1 MCGIAGILNLDG
13 SPACAADLVAMC
25 TVMTHRGPDDA
36 GFRVDGEVGLGMRRL
51 SIIDL
56 AGGHQPIANEDGR
69 IWAVLNGEI
78 YNYRELRAE
87 LERRGHRF
95 ATASDTETIVHLYE
109 DHGARC
115 VERLRGMFAF
125 AVWDAEQKTLLVAR
139 DRLGI
144 KPLYFTTTGTRLCF
158 ASELKALFQLAD
170 VPRRVDAGA
179 LNHLLAFLTTPADRS
194 ILAGVRKLEPAH
206 LFVAGQGRG
215 PRVERYWDVRFE
227 PDMRTRPADLRE
239 ELVDRLEEATRMHMV
254 SDVPVGA
261 FLSGGIDSSTVVA
274 MMARASERPVKTF
287 SVGFAEPE
295 FDELVYARQ
304 VAHAFGTEHHEAV
317 LEPDVLPSLD
327 DLVWH
332 LDEPFGDSSAIPT
345 YLVSKMAGAEVRV
358 VLSGDGGDELF
369 AGYERYLVEKRERRF
384 DPLPPALHRLSGRVS
399 GALPSWMR
407 GRRLLG
413 HHALVGSERYLDAET
428 LFSASE
434 RRRLLDPDLA
444 GSLDLEAPT
453 RAAEALLRPGAH
465 WLSALQEFDLHAYL
479 PLDILTK
486 VDRMSMA
493 HSVEA
498 RVPLLDHEVVE
509 LCARIPPSLQ
519 LHGKTSKYLLKR
531 AMRGVLPEAVLRR
544 PKQGFAVPLGR
555 WFRGQLRDL
564 ARDVLLCD
572 TCRERGLLRTDA
584 VREVLDAPARGRDLD
599 LQTWTL
605 LSVELWCRRFL
616 DGGGRAAEPRPIEGY
631 RMAS

>member
-1 MCGIAGILNLDG
+1 MSLDG
-13 SPACAADLVAMC
+13 TPVSATDLGSMCAAMR
-25 TVMTHRGPDDA
+25 HRGPDDE
-36 GFRVDGEVGLGMRRL
+36 GIHVDGEVGLGMRRL

-56 AGGHQPIANEDGR
+56 AGGHQPICNEDGR
-69 IWAVLNGEI
+69 VWAVLNGEI
-78 YNYRELRAE
+78 YNYRELRAD

-109 DHGARC
+109 DEGRRC

-125 AVWDAEQKTLLVAR
+125 AVWDAPKRTLLVAR

-144 KPLYFTTTGTRLCF
+144 KPLYFASTGARLCF
-158 ASELKALFQLAD
+158 ASELKALCALRD
-170 VPRRVDAGA
+170 IPRRVDPAA

-206 LFVAGQGRG
+206 LFVAEPGRA
-215 PRVERYWDVRFE
+215 PRIERYWDVHFA
-227 PDMRTRPADLRE
+227 PDTRSSPAELE
-239 ELVDRLEEATRMHMV
+239 AELVHRLEEATRMHMV

-274 MMARASERPVKTF
+274 MMARASSRPVKTF
-287 SVGFAEPE
+287 SVGFAEPD
-295 FDELVYARQ
+295 FDELGYARL
-304 VAHAFGTEHHEAV
+304 VARAFGTEHHEMV
-317 LEPDVLPSLD
+317 LEPDVLPSLE

-384 DPLPPALHRLSGRVS
+384 DPLPRAVHRLSGQVS
-399 GALPSWMR
+399 AALPSWAR

-413 HHALVGSERYLDAET
+413 HHALVGSERYLDAGT
-428 LFSASE
+428 LFSLRE
-434 RRRLLDPDLA
+434 RRRLIGSDLVATLDADEPARLA
-444 GSLDLEAPT
+444 T
-453 RAAEALLRPGAH
+453 ALMRPGAH

-493 HSVEA
+493 HSIEA
-498 RVPLLDHEVVE
+498 RVPLLDHELVE

-519 LHGKTSKYLLKR
+519 LRGTTSKYLLKR
-531 AMRGVLPEAVLRR
+531 AMRGVLPESILRR

-555 WFRGQLRDL
+555 WFRGKLHDV

-572 TCRERGLLRTDA
+572 TARQRGFLEPDA
-584 VREVLDAPARGRDLD
+584 VREVLDAPLRGRDLD
-599 LQTWTL
+599 LHTWTL
-605 LSVELWCRRFL
+605 LDFELWCRQYL
-616 DGGGRAAEPRPIEGY
+616 DGAGRAPSHAATPAVTLP
-631 RMAS
+631 ASA